1 MSKSHHCADYDRHA
15 NVMADYC
22 VAAFGIVLV
31 ISVFQWIVDG
41 RKNFTGPRVN
51 LDGLAQGVPVGEAP
65 MEFSSEEKVAK

>member
-1 MSKSHHCADYDRHA
+1 
-15 NVMADYC
+15 MADYC